1 MCIFIV
7 IVIVLFFGDEL
18 DGVNPF
24 ISFSSANK
32 QLLLLLLSQASD
44 TFS

>member
-1 MCIFIV
+1 MYIHCYYYCS
-7 IVIVLFFGDEL
+7 FFGDEL

-24 ISFSSANK
+24 ISFSFLNK
-32 QLLLLLLSQASD
+32 QLLLLLLQASD